1 MISGEVMGN
10 VKNLIPAT
18 SSPQVRPNPR
28 AQYTMAP
35 RHMSSQFLI
44 KMFTVF
50 LDLKDLNVFKW

>member
-1 MISGEVMGN
+1 MVN
-10 VKNLIPAT
+10 VNNLIPAT
-18 SSPQVRPNPR
+18 SSPQARPNPR

-50 LDLKDLNVFKW
+50 LDLKDSNVFKW